1 MYCSKPAIPIR
12 LPISNNAAVQSQTA
26 AKWSSPP
33 PPPPYLRSQPSHLR
47 RTRLDDPVAKVLE
60 LLIVVWQVVVR
71 VYDILV
77 GGEFLEVLAVLAL
90 QGCVMKICSVQV
102 DGDEIGVG
110 HDRQAWCG
118 RGRPRCLRRGGW
130 GCP

>member
-1 MYCSKPAIPIR
+1 MRRYKAKLLQSG
-12 LPISNNAAVQSQTA
+12 LP
-26 AKWSSPP
+26 PR
-33 PPPPYLRSQPSHLR
+33 PYLRSQPSHLR